1 MKILVCWIG
10 NADLKAADGDA
21 RSGAG
26 PIAQVVA
33 QGEFDRIVL
42 LCDYDKAKLTAYC
55 AWLRKQTQIPIES
68 KQHKLTG
75 PTDFGEIYE
84 AAVAELSALTQ
95 KFGSKLELTFHLSP
109 GTPAMAAV
117 WIILA
122 KTRFPAT
129 LVESS
134 QMHGMRIASVPFDM
148 SAEFIPDLLRRPDE
162 NLERMAQGLFDPAP
176 GFENIIHRSLE
187 MKRVIA
193 LARRVAARSIP
204 VLIEGES
211 GTGKELMARAIHK
224 SSPRREKPF
233 IAINCGAIPPE
244 LVESE
249 FFGHEKGSFT
259 GASAKREGHFEKA
272 EGGTLFLDEIGEL
285 PKAVQVKLLRAL
297 QEKEIIRV
305 GASTPT
311 RINVRIVAATNR
323 SLASEVARGEFRED
337 LFFRLAVA
345 VIKLPPLRERSGDVS
360 LIVDRMLEQINEEA
374 CLEPGFK
381 HKKLSVSAKNLLIN
395 HSWPG
400 NVRELV
406 NTLQRAMI
414 WSDEDTIG
422 TEAIKDAILDL
433 GNGRQAIDPIL
444 GRQLG
449 EGFDLDAIMAEV
461 ARHYLTMAL
470 AESHGVKTRAAS
482 LLGLS
487 SYQTLSNWMEKYGVS
502 A

>member
-10 NADLKAADGDA
+10 NTDLKAADGDA
-21 RSGAG
+21 RSGVG

-33 QGEFDRIVL
+33 QGGFDKIVL
-42 LCDYDKAKLTAYC
+42 LCDYDKTRLTAYC
-55 AWLRKQTQIPIES
+55 AWLRKRTQTPIEP

-75 PTDFGEIYE
+75 PTEFGEIYK

-95 KFGSKLELTFHLSP
+95 KFGSDLDLTFHLSP

-134 QMHGMRIASVPFDM
+134 QMHGVRVASVPFDI

-162 NLERMAQGLFDPAP
+162 NLERMAQGVFDPAP

-224 SSPRREKPF
+224 SSPRREHPF

-249 FFGHEKGSFT
+249 FFGHEKGAFT
-259 GASAKREGHFEKA
+259 GASARREGHFEKA

-297 QEKEIIRV
+297 QEKEIVRV
-305 GASTPT
+305 GASTPIN
-311 RINVRIVAATNR
+311 INVRIVAATNR

-345 VIKLPPLRERSGDVS
+345 VIKLPPLRGRQGDVS
-360 LIVDRMLEQINEEA
+360 ILIDQMLKRINGEA
-374 CLEPGFK
+374 SLEPGFK
-381 HKKLSVSAKNLLIN
+381 HKKLSVAARNILIN

-400 NVRELV
+400 NVRELA
-406 NTLQRAMI
+406 NTLQRAII
-414 WSDEDTIG
+414 WNDENIIG
-422 TEAIKDAILDL
+422 PDAIKDAILDL
-433 GNGRQAIDPIL
+433 GTGSQAIDPIL

-449 EGFDLDAIMAEV
+449 EGFDLESIMDEV
-461 ARHYLTMAL
+461 ARHYLSKAL
-470 AESHGVKTRAAS
+470 TEAHGVKTKAAK
-482 LLGLS
+482 LLGLG
-487 SYQTLSNWMEKYGVS
+487 SYQTLGNWMEKYGVS